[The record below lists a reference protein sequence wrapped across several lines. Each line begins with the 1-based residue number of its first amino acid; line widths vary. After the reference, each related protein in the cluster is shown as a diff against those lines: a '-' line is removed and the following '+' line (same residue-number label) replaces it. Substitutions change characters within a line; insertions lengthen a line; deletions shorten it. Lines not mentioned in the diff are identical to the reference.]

1 MAPIY
6 IALGFAAGFMAGVNY
21 GHTHKDPWK
30 ELSETVTEFAL
41 WARRT
46 AHGGP
51 TAPDPDAECPGE
63 DASENE

>member
-1 MAPIY
+1 MAPVY
-6 IALGFAAGFMAGVNY
+6 IALGFAAGFLAGVNY
-21 GHTHKDPWK
+21 GNTHDKPWQ

-51 TAPDPDAECPGE
+51 IAPDPEVECPGGDTAE
-63 DASENE
+63 TE